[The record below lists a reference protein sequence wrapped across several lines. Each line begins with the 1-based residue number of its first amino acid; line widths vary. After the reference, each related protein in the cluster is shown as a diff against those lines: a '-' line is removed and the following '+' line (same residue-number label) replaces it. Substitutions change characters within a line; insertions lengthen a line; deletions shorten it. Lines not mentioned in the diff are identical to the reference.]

1 MQSRAAR
8 TMTATAEDDAPPRW
22 QDDLYAL
29 LRANDVTQFAYVPD
43 AGHRI
48 LIDRSLADP
57 DAHSVALTTEE
68 EGVALAVGAGIKR
81 TMTIGA
87 MADIPTG
94 ARLLREGNGTSFVL
108 VRVATS
114 PPPKFKRNLDPSSCR
129 DRFRA
134 ALLT

>member
-1 MQSRAAR
+1 
-8 TMTATAEDDAPPRW
+8 MTATAEDEAPPRW
-22 QDDLYAL
+22 QDDLYKL

-68 EGVALAVGAGIKR
+68 EGVALAASADIKR

-87 MADIPTG
+87 MAEIPAG
-94 ARLLREGNGTSFVL
+94 ARLIREGNGTAFVL
-108 VRVATS
+108 MRVAAT

-129 DRFRA
+129 DRFRP
-134 ALLT
+134 ALLG